1 MLCFLIFACLYLSL
15 QCHCCL
21 SLLCLSC
28 ILQVF
33 PRRKEVV
40 ISLRYSPT
48 HASHRQPESFS
59 SFHLLLLNTLIL
71 RLCVH
76 NQHTTFFHQLH
87 TCYLSSINYAFSSVT
102 FFASK
107 NVTIEYLFYKQHVC
121 TLQLEG
127 PIGLSLSREISI
139 QKKELIFWFIF
150 REKKHSPKIVFF
162 LALFHQACCL

>member
-1 MLCFLIFACLYLSL
+1 MLCFPIFACLYLSL

-48 HASHRQPESFS
+48 HWPHTPHTDNLSIFS

-76 NQHTTFFHQLH
+76 KQPTTFFHQLH

-139 QKKELIFWFIF
+139 QKKRTESFGLSS
-150 REKKHSPKIVFF
+150 EKKIT
-162 LALFHQACCL
+162 L